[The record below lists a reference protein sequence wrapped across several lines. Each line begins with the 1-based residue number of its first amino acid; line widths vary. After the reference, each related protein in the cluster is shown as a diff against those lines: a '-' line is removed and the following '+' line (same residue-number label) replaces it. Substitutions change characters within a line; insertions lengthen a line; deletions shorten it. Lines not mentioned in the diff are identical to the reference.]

1 MKELYWW
8 GELVGTID
16 GDGHARIDKDAHP
29 QAWCAAQYP
38 NAPGFSIREHKEDL
52 IGGQFVTLVHTDD
65 TTMLEVL

>member
-16 GDGHARIDKDAHP
+16 EQGHARIDKDSHP

-38 NAPGFSIREHKEDL
+38 KAPGFVIHERKDDL
-52 IGGQFVTLVHTDD
+52 IGGQFVQLVHTDD
-65 TTMLEVL
+65 TTMREVL